1 MHAINIMKIPLF
13 LWQIRKSCVVVIPK
27 AYKRE
32 GEREREA
39 ADVGE
44 RSQKGTCAWGDIA
57 FTHSPV
63 VFSS

>member
-1 MHAINIMKIPLF
+1 VFIGKLHVWFAFPMH
-13 LWQIRKSCVVVIPK
+13 V
-27 AYKRE
+27 RE

>member
-1 MHAINIMKIPLF
+1 MYI
-13 LWQIRKSCVVVIPK
+13 C
-27 AYKRE
+27 
-32 GEREREA
+32 GERERERGGGA